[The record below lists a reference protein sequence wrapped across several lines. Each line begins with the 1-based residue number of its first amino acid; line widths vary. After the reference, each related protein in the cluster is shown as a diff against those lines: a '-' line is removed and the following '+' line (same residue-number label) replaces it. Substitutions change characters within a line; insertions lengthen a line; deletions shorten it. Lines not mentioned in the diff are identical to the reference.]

1 MLKRAPCMVAVT
13 VAAATMAGG
22 ITITTIL
29 IIMEEVTT
37 MVMAAAT
44 MAGADADNRTGRP
57 CIQRGLFSIAGFA

>member
-13 VAAATMAGG
+13 VVAATMAGG
-22 ITITTIL
+22 TTTTIL